1 MYVANLHAMVL
12 GYLKLSCSRLLS
24 IVIECGL
31 RVLNCYALILCMMKE
46 SRRPISTNYE
56 PPPYEPL
63 LYKSARKGL
72 TSFIFV
78 MVEW

>member
-63 LYKSARKGL
+63 LYKPASKVL
-72 TSFIFV
+72 TSIFV

>member
-1 MYVANLHAMVL
+1 MYVAMVL

-46 SRRPISTNYE
+46 SRRPMSTNYE

-63 LYKSARKGL
+63 LYKPASKVL
-72 TSFIFV
+72 TSIFV